1 MAFNFTGSSTS
12 YIEINSNFTEDK
24 VAYIEANS
32 ALSFSYKINTMP
44 TEQVQLG
51 MKCEQGC
58 GGELNI
64 TNELKNSALNTWQTM
79 SVDLTCFAKK
89 GVDFARVTS
98 PFIIKTAGEFR
109 VSVADISFEPQSAN
123 SATVKCE

>member
-1 MAFNFTGSSTS
+1 
-12 YIEINSNFTEDK
+12 
-24 VAYIEANS
+24 
-32 ALSFSYKINTMP
+32 
-44 TEQVQLG
+44 
-51 MKCEQGC
+51 
-58 GGELNI
+58 
-64 TNELKNSALNTWQTM
+64 M

>member
-1 MAFNFTGSSTS
+1 
-12 YIEINSNFTEDK
+12 
-24 VAYIEANS
+24 
-32 ALSFSYKINTMP
+32 
-44 TEQVQLG
+44 

-79 SVDLTCFAKK
+79 SIDLTCFAKK

-98 PFIIKTAGEFR
+98 PFIIKTAGELS
-109 VSVADISFEPQSAN
+109 VSVADISFKPQSDN
-123 SATVKCE
+123 IATVKCE